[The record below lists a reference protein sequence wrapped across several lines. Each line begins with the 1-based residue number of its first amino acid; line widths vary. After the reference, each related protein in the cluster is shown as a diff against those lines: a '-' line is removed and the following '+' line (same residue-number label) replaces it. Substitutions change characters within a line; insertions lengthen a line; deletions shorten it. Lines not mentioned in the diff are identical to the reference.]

1 MYYDKR
7 YVAIS
12 YNTSLK
18 LLGLT
23 ANKNYKKLEFLK
35 DITFIYLLRLPNLKD
50 IGE

>member
-12 YNTSLK
+12 YHTSLK
-18 LLGLT
+18 LLGIT
-23 ANKNYKKLEFLK
+23 ANKNYTKLELLK
-35 DITFIYLLRLPNLKD
+35 DITFIYLLRLPHWKD